1 MYFMCSSEY
10 LCRLSEKTCSLWNHP
25 FIGLQSSDLTS
36 NKLKKT
42 TRLAPDSQN
51 NQALTV
57 KKVLVTDDCHPI
69 LTDGLLK
76 LGYVCDY
83 LPNIA
88 PEKTLEIIGE
98 YSGLIINSK
107 ITVNRE
113 FLDRAEM
120 LEFVGRLGS
129 GMEIVDRAYAA
140 EKNVAVVSSPEGN
153 RNAVAEHALGML
165 LALSNKLLKGD
176 REVRENVWERE
187 ACRGFELS
195 GRTIGI
201 IGYGHTGR
209 QFARKL
215 QGMEMKVLARDKYKP
230 AGYALNEPWVTETT
244 QDVIQKEADIIS
256 LHLPLTD
263 ETRYLFD
270 KSFINDCRR
279 GVILVNTSRGK
290 CVNTADLIHALE
302 EGSVGGAC
310 LDVFEN
316 EKPATFTAPEKQMY
330 DRLHAFNNVVL
341 SPHVAG
347 WTIESKKKLAE
358 ILLEKITAS
367 ARR

>member
-1 MYFMCSSEY
+1 M
-10 LCRLSEKTCSLWNHP
+10 
-25 FIGLQSSDLTS
+25 
-36 NKLKKT
+36 
-42 TRLAPDSQN
+42 
-51 NQALTV
+51 

-69 LTDGLLK
+69 LTDGLLN

-83 LPNIA
+83 FPNIT
-88 PEKTLEIIGE
+88 PEKTFEIIGE
-98 YSGLIINSK
+98 YAGLIINSK
-107 ITVNRE
+107 IIVNRA
-113 FLDRAEM
+113 FLDRAEK

-129 GMEIVDRAYAA
+129 GMEIVDRVYAA

-187 ACRGFELS
+187 ANRGFELS

-201 IGYGHTGR
+201 IGYGHTGQ

-215 QGMEMKVLARDKYKP
+215 QGMEMRVLAYDKYQP
-230 AGYALNEPWVTETT
+230 AGYASGEPWVTETT
-244 QDVIQKEADIIS
+244 PDIIQKEADIIS
-256 LHLPLTD
+256 LHLPLT
-263 ETRYLFD
+263 EENRYFFD
-270 KSFINDCRR
+270 NTFISASRK
-279 GVILVNTSRGK
+279 GVILLNTSRGN

-302 EGSVGGAC
+302 DGRVGGAC

-316 EKPATFTAPEKQMY
+316 EKPATFTASEKLMY
-330 DRLHAFNNVVL
+330 DRLHSFENVVL

-358 ILLEKITAS
+358 ILLEKITAA